1 MDESAAREFLKH
13 EYNRDGDSYRSPW
26 SNTYFPAC
34 EATFFPSAPLFAL
47 EQKANGIFAQYVKLY
62 YDYAISSVYFVDTPT
77 EGFNACFLVKKE
89 LKDTKEVKYGCWDAV
104 HIVNCNLKAAPKAD
118 YRVISTVMITME
130 AETGDLGKMTIA
142 GSCAKTADHS
152 VQLPSDFGTK
162 VDADMFHLKVIGKMI
177 ENNES
182 ILRNEVAD
190 NYINKQR
197 QITNSGRLLEEYMT
211 KDEKAKF

>member
-26 SNTYFPAC
+26 TNTYFPAC
-34 EATFFPSAPLFAL
+34 QATFFPSAPLLAL
-47 EQKANGIFAQYVKLY
+47 EQKANGVFAQYVKLY
-62 YDYAISSVYFVDTPT
+62 YDYAVFSVNFVDTTT

-89 LKDTKEVKYGCWDAV
+89 LKDTKEVNYGCWDAV
-104 HIVNCNLKAAPKAD
+104 HIVNCNLKGAPRAD

-130 AETGDLGKMTIA
+130 AETGKLGKMSIA
-142 GSCAKTADHS
+142 KSCARTSDHS
-152 VQLPSDFGTK
+152 VQLPPDFGTK
-162 VDADMFHLKVIGKMI
+162 VDADMFHIKIIGKMI

-182 ILRNEVAD
+182 LLRNEVAD

-197 QITNSGRLLEEYMT
+197 QITKSGRLLEEYMT
-211 KDEKAKF
+211 KDEQAKF